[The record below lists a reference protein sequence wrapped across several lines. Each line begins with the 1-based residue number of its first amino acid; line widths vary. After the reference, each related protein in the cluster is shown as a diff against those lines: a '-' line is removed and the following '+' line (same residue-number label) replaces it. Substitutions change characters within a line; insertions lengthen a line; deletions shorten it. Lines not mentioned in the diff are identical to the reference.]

1 MSLDL
6 SWIVNGLKQPGKTR
20 AGIAKAMGVSAAQVT
35 RILQGKRHLR
45 AKDIETISEYLGV
58 NVRVMSNAAP
68 DFVTD
73 QSTRACIKAAHQTL
87 ASTEYSDADARAV
100 ACALLETV
108 LRNLGA

>member
-6 SWIVNGLKQPGKTR
+6 SWITNGLKQPGKTR

-45 AKDIETISEYLGV
+45 AKDIETIASYLGID
-58 NVRVMSNAAP
+58 VRVMLPANPDAAP
-68 DFVTD
+68 D

-87 ASTEYSDADARAV
+87 ASTDYSDAEARAV
-100 ACALLETV
+100 ASALLETV
-108 LRNLGA
+108 LRNIGA